1 MKKQNNDA
9 QAAAVAELYRKE
21 ADRLSELTREAE
33 ELLEDGNFLYRERI
47 LRKAEVARERM
58 NAIADVAGIFGVNPS
73 KSGEQKGR

>member
-33 ELLEDGNFLYRERI
+33 ELLEEGNFLYRERI

-58 NAIADVAGIFGVNPS
+58 NAIAGVAGIFGVDV
-73 KSGEQKGR
+73 EKGR